1 MLFEV
6 DMKNGLILTITGF
19 SKFPI
24 DSLPLPLRC
33 RRTPAPGLSDSF

>member
-6 DMKNGLILTITGF
+6 DMKNGLILTITEF

-24 DSLPLPLRC
+24 DSIPLPLLC
-33 RRTPAPGLSDSF
+33 RRAQATG